1 MDVVPRE
8 LKVFKSQRRRK
19 AYQLDQR
26 KNIIEVVSSGSCR
39 TEGRIYGLIKTLELM
54 APPWCLENRLDKTL
68 AMCTVNGEI

>member
-1 MDVVPRE
+1 MFMDVVPRE

-54 APPWCLENRLDKTL
+54 APPGAWKTGWTRPWPC
-68 AMCTVNGEI
+68 AQ